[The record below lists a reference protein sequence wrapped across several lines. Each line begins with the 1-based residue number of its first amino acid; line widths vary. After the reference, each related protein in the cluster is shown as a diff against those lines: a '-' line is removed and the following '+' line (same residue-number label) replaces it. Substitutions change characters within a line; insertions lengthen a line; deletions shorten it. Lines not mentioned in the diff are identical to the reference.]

1 MRRQLTRSG
10 AGCTPRD
17 FQGCG
22 GRLHGRNHAIG
33 LPRDPAGLA
42 GRGDRKRGFSMRVF
56 LGALF
61 ALAVMSSPALA
72 QNLKADVSL
81 AKDSRMVKSV
91 SVEDLK
97 AIVVDQGY
105 EVTEVGGLGDVSVEA
120 KTDEG
125 LIFLLIGTACEVEGY
140 KPNCLGINMQVRYDS
155 DEDVTVEKINQATLS
170 YAAVSTWLDKDSNT
184 LGITRYAI
192 LDDGVT
198 MANIKANLT
207 TLLAIAPRISDIIWP

>member
-1 MRRQLTRSG
+1 
-10 AGCTPRD
+10 
-17 FQGCG
+17 
-22 GRLHGRNHAIG
+22 
-33 LPRDPAGLA
+33 
-42 GRGDRKRGFSMRVF
+42 MRVF

-81 AKDSRMVKSV
+81 AKDSRLVKSIN
-91 SVEDLK
+91 VEDLK
-97 AIVVDQGY
+97 AIVVASGY
-105 EVTEVGGLGDVSVEA
+105 EVTEVGGMGDVSVQA

-140 KPNCLGINMQVRYDS
+140 KPNCLGINMQIRYDG
-155 DEDVTVEKINQATLS
+155 DEDVTVAKVNQATLT
-170 YAAVSTWLDKDSNT
+170 YAAVSTWWDEDSNT
-184 LGITRYAI
+184 LGITRYTI

-207 TLLAIAPRISDIIWP
+207 TLLAIAPRITGIIWP